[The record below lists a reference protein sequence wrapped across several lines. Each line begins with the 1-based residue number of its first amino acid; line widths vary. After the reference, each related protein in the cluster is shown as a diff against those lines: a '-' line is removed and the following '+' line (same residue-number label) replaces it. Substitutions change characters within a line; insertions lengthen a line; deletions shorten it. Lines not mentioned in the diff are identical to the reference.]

1 MAHLT
6 YFAVFGAALIATV
19 SVLHYVFTYKEGGR

>member
-6 YFAVFGAALIATV
+6 YFAVFGAALTITV
-19 SVLHYVFTYKEGGR
+19 SVLHYVLTYNEHK

>member
-6 YFAVFGAALIATV
+6 YFAVFFAGLIATV
-19 SVLHYVFTYKEGGR
+19 TILHYVFTYKENQR